1 MKNFTRST
9 VLMDDVNFPI
19 IYLVKLQLLYPAL
32 PKWIFLALQ
41 QPNLFTDFI
50 LVPGPQTAGNEQDRL
65 LSYWPQL
72 AETTLPGF
80 QEVLGRHITGSCNA
94 LTPMKRYSRRQYLQ
108 GLFATSILLALSQQS
123 LSKAESSVPK
133 AAKSSIWQLGIG
145 ADPTQ
150 LLGKLK
156 RVQMFKN

>member
-1 MKNFTRST
+1 MN
-9 VLMDDVNFPI
+9 
-19 IYLVKLQLLYPAL
+19 
-32 PKWIFLALQ
+32 
-41 QPNLFTDFI
+41 
-50 LVPGPQTAGNEQDRL
+50 
-65 LSYWPQL
+65 
-72 AETTLPGF
+72 
-80 QEVLGRHITGSCNA
+80 
-94 LTPMKRYSRRQYLQ
+94 RYSRRQYLQ

-150 LLGKLK
+150 LWETKK